1 MSVNRAGL
9 TPVRTL
15 DGTNNFTTARFQKST
30 GSNDAS
36 LIYVGDAVRVTAN
49 GQVKKIITGQTDV
62 LGVVARVVRNEAGRP
77 RVHGLPD
84 QHPNISLTAD
94 ADYLDVYV
102 NPLIVYSGRIAGSAG
117 RSMIGQTMAVTT
129 TARVTAAGLSGMI
142 LDATSSASSLNPFRV
157 IGVSDFNTSTR
168 LGDSGG
174 RVDVVVQ
181 NHQAF
186 GVGQASD

>member
-15 DGTNNFTTARFQKST
+15 TGTNCFQTSRFQKST
-30 GSNDAS
+30 TSQDAS

-49 GQVKKIITGQTDV
+49 GQVKKIIAGQTDV

-94 ADYLDVYV
+94 ADWLDVYV
-102 NPLIVYSGRIAGSAG
+102 DPTIVYSGRIQASAG
-117 RSMIGQTMAVTT
+117 TSMIGQTVAVDA
-129 TARVTAAGLSGMI
+129 TARVTAAGISGMI
-142 LDATSSASSLNPFRV
+142 LDSTASASSLNPFRI
-157 IGVSDFNTSTR
+157 IGVSQFNTDTR
-168 LGDSGG
+168 AGDSGG
-174 RVDVVVQ
+174 RVEVVIQ